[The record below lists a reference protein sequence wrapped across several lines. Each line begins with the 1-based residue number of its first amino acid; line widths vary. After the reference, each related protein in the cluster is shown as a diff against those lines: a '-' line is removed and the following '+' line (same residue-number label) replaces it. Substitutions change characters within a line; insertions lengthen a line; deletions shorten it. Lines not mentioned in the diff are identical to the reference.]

1 MKATEFDQRFDEG
14 EDITEFLDLDK
25 ATRPGLKIKRVNVD
39 YPEWMVQSLD
49 KEATRLGVTRQALIK
64 MWTAKRLDAES
75 RLRQS

>member
-64 MWTAKRLDAES
+64 MWTAERLDAES
-75 RLRQS
+75 RLRES

>member
-64 MWTAKRLDAES
+64 MWTAERLDAES